1 MTAIA
6 AIGLGGVFGAL
17 IASGGICFNRGL
29 REASQR
35 RWTVLRVFAFAV
47 ALQLLLLPVLI
58 ALGVEVSPIGLFPV
72 AQVVGGLTFGVGM
85 ALAGGCIAGILWK
98 TGAGSIAT
106 AIAITGF
113 AAGEL
118 LIRGPGAGLA
128 DSLDATHLAGA
139 PTLDG
144 LLGLGYAPLA
154 IALGLLL
161 LVLLLRGGRAGIAF
175 GLALGAVASFA
186 WVIAGWVGYG
196 YGLGFVGSAD
206 GLARS
211 VSGGGALPFQVLL
224 AVGVILGSAL
234 AIRGPLRLPNSARA
248 GRALAGGLLMGIGGT
263 VAHGCNIGNGLTG
276 VPLLSIGS
284 LLATAMMAVGTI
296 ATWKLAL
303 SKSSRLRG
311 NERPEPTW

>member
-17 IASGGICFNRGL
+17 MASGGICFNRGL
-29 REASQR
+29 REATQR

-58 ALGVEVSPIGLFPV
+58 ALGVEVSPIGLFPL

-106 AIAITGF
+106 AIAIAAF

-128 DSLDATHLAGA
+128 DSLDATQVAGA

-144 LLGLGYAPLA
+144 VLGLGYAPLA

-175 GLALGAVASFA
+175 GLALGAVAAFA
-186 WVIAGWVGYG
+186 WVIAGWVDYG

-206 GLARS
+206 GVARS
-211 VSGGGALPFQVLL
+211 ISEGGALPFQALL
-224 AVGVILGSAL
+224 AAGVILGSAV
-234 AIRGPLRLPNSARA
+234 AIRGPLRLPDGPRA
-248 GRALAGGLLMGIGGT
+248 GRALAGGLLMGVGGT
-263 VAHGCNIGNGLTG
+263 LAHGCNIGNGLTG

-284 LLATAMMAVGTI
+284 LLATSMMAAGAI

-303 SKSSRLRG
+303 SRSPRLRG
-311 NERPEPTW
+311 RERPEPDW